1 MKSIITLLLILG
13 IAGAGLGWWYFNSNG
28 NHPTQFRTVPIE
40 RGDIQATI
48 SATGTIEPEEVI
60 DVGAQVAGQIKN
72 FGHDPHDSSKWID
85 YGSEVE
91 ENTILA
97 QIDDA
102 IYKSQLD
109 QAKANLQK
117 SEADL
122 VQMRAKLRQAE
133 RDWTRARELGP
144 RRAISDQDYD
154 TMQATYETQ
163 KSALGVGEATVE
175 QAKANL
181 EQARINVGYT
191 TIRSPVKGV
200 IIDRRVNVGQTVVA
214 SLNAPSLFLIA
225 KDLKRMEVWASVN
238 EADVGHIHKGQ
249 PVKFT
254 VDAFPGETFRGEV
267 AQIRLNASMT
277 QNVVTYTIVVAT
289 DNSSGRLLPYLTANL
304 QFEVEKHSQVLLVPN
319 GALRYRPKPEQM
331 VPEARETLSKTSGR
345 RPSGGGTDKSTAAAT
360 KPPSTAR
367 DKSERADKIFK
378 AKAEKAAAEQK
389 KAVATGK
396 DAANPN
402 PDKPTGERGTLW
414 LDDNGFARPIRVRVG
429 LTDGLMTEVQG
440 EAVKEGMEVI
450 VGEARPGGG
459 AAGGTTNPFTP
470 QFFGG
475 KQKQQ

>member
-1 MKSIITLLLILG
+1 MKSILTLLLILG

-28 NHPTQFRTVPIE
+28 NHPTAFRTVPIE

-72 FGHDPHDSSKWID
+72 FGRDPRDSSKPID

-91 ENTILA
+91 ENTVLA

-109 QAKANLQK
+109 QSKANLQK

-133 RDWTRARELGP
+133 RDWSRARELGP

-163 KSALGVGEATVE
+163 KSALGVGEATVA

-181 EQARINVGYT
+181 EQARINLGYT
-191 TIRSPVKGV
+191 TIQSPVKGV

-254 VDAFPGETFRGEV
+254 VDAFPGEAFRGEV

-304 QFEVEKHSQVLLVPN
+304 QFEVEKRLQALLVPN

-331 VPEARETLSKTSGR
+331 VPEARENLSKTSGR
-345 RPSGGGTDKSTAAAT
+345 RPTGGGTEKSSTTVA
-360 KPPSTAR
+360 KPPSK
-367 DKSERADKIFK
+367 DSEKSQRADKILK
-378 AKAEKAAAEQK
+378 AKAEKAAADQK
-389 KAVATGK
+389 KAAAPASNVAP
-396 DAANPN
+396 ASAERPAM
-402 PDKPTGERGTLW
+402 ERGTLW
-414 LDDNGFARPIRVRVG
+414 VDDNGFARPIRVRVG

-440 EAVKEGMEVI
+440 EDLKDGMEVI
-450 VGEARPGGG
+450 VGELRPGGG
-459 AAGGTTNPFTP
+459 TAGGTTNPFTP
-470 QFFGG
+470 QFFGN
-475 KQKQQ
+475 KKKE